1 MDDLQERE
9 VRSWAES
16 LCQSAAADQRATGKA
31 MLMLLEQ
38 IDSLRA
44 ELEDQPIVLEGT
56 VIEEPIDGV
65 ETESTPFEE
74 SIADTAAVL
83 GRMYDAIEFRG
94 NDQEEVETLARHAAS
109 RSEWD
114 PS

>member
-16 LCQSAAADQRATGKA
+16 LCQSPAADQRATGKA

-56 VIEEPIDGV
+56 VIEAPIDGV
-65 ETESTPFEE
+65 ETDSTPFEE
-74 SIADTAAVL
+74 SIADTATISL
-83 GRMYDAIEFRG
+83 RDRLRSRGRR
-94 NDQEEVETLARHAAS
+94 TT
-109 RSEWD
+109 
-114 PS
+114 P

>member
-44 ELEDQPIVLEGT
+44 ELADQPIVLEGT

-65 ETESTPFEE
+65 EPDSMPYEE
-74 SIADTAAVL
+74 SIADTA
-83 GRMYDAIEFRG
+83 
-94 NDQEEVETLARHAAS
+94 TLSLRDRLRSRAR
-109 RSEWD
+109 RTT
-114 PS
+114 P